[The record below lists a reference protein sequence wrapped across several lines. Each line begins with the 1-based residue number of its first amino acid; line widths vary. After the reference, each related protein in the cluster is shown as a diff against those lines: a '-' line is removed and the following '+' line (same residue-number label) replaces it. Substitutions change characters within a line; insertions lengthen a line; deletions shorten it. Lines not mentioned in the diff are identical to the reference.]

1 MSHGD
6 NERMTNLSSISEISE
21 ASRELL
27 EAAGFSDAESLAKA
41 DADELVREME
51 RANSI
56 LQIAEMTPGRGRVES
71 WIAAARSL
79 TGWVD
84 DEVEELGMPINH
96 EILPEV
102 AAVLENAPF
111 AIPLPAR
118 LLVDRELAVSDIPSA
133 ILLNRCSGDLAVKV
147 EERIPA
153 PKPGRAV
160 ATSNNLRIADTS
172 ATRKEIDISRIKTFE
187 AMGAPTARPFAP
199 IAVDADDR
207 VALIRAPRVETNRGR
222 DPQSRRYIR
231 GVLHSHPVSIGF
243 GALVT
248 LVMSVLL
255 PLAIISGLLL
265 LLSVEMPERFDWVPK
280 WVLVFPLS
288 LPVFGIAY
296 LIWGLQGKCRI
307 CTQKMFVPKICLKN
321 SKAHHIRGLGH
332 VIPVSIHILLFKWFR
347 CPYCGTPVRLKK

>member
-1 MSHGD
+1 M
-6 NERMTNLSSISEISE
+6 MNLSTIPELSE

-27 EAAGFSDAESLAKA
+27 EAAGFPDANSLAKA
-41 DADELVREME
+41 DVAGLAKELE
-51 RANSI
+51 RANRI
-56 LQIAEMTPGRGRVES
+56 LQIAEIAPDRGSVEA
-71 WIAAARSL
+71 WIASARSV
-79 TGWVD
+79 TGLVNERGA
-84 DEVEELGMPINH
+84 EVAMPVNY
-96 EILPEV
+96 EILPRV
-102 AAVLENAPF
+102 TVMLDNAPF

-118 LLVDRELAVSDIPSA
+118 LLMDREVGVSDIPPA
-133 ILLNRCSGDLAVKV
+133 ILLNCCSGDLEVRV

-153 PKPGRAV
+153 PKYCRTMAP
-160 ATSNNLRIADTS
+160 SNNLRIADNS
-172 ATRKEIDISRIKTFE
+172 ATRKEIDTSRIKTFE
-187 AMGAPTARPFAP
+187 AMGVPTARPFAP
-199 IAVDADDR
+199 LAVNGDDR
-207 VALIRAPRVETNRGR
+207 IALIRAPRVETNRGR

-248 LVMSVLL
+248 LVMSVML
-255 PLAIISGLLL
+255 PLGIISALLL
-265 LLSVEMPERFDWVPK
+265 LLSSEMPERFDWVPK
-280 WVLVFPLS
+280 WILAFPLS

>member
-1 MSHGD
+1 
-6 NERMTNLSSISEISE
+6 MTKLSSIPEICQ

-27 EAAGFSDAESLAKA
+27 EAAGFPDAESLAKA
-41 DADELVREME
+41 GADELGKELE
-51 RANSI
+51 RANRI
-56 LQIAEMTPGRGRVES
+56 LQIAKQTPDRGSVEG
-71 WIAAARSL
+71 WIASARGL
-79 TGWVD
+79 TGWTSGRAL
-84 DEVEELGMPINH
+84 EVAMPVNH
-96 EILPEV
+96 EILPGV
-102 AAVLENAPF
+102 AAMLESAPF
-111 AIPLPAR
+111 AIPLSAR
-118 LLVDRELAVSDIPSA
+118 LLVDRELSVADIPPA
-133 ILLNRCSGDLAVKV
+133 ILLNRYSGDLEVKT

-153 PKPGRAV
+153 PKYGRAI
-160 ATSNNLRIADTS
+160 APSNNLRIADTS
-172 ATRKEIDISRIKTFE
+172 ATRKDIDTSKIKTFE
-187 AMGAPTARPFAP
+187 AMGVPTARPFAP
-199 IAVDADDR
+199 IAVNGDDR
-207 VALIRAPRVETNRGR
+207 IALIRAPRVETNRGR

-248 LVMSVLL
+248 LVMSVML
-255 PLAIISGLLL
+255 PLGIASALLL
-265 LLSVEMPERFDWVPK
+265 LLSVEMPARFDWVPK
-280 WVLVFPLS
+280 WILAFPLS